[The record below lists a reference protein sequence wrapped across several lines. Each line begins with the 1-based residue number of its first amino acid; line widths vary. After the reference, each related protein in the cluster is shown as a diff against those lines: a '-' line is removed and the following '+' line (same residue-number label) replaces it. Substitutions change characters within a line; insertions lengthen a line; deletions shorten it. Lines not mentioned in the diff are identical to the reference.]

1 MQLMFAP
8 PVKAFPQ
15 PAILATRRAQRFES
29 SLLSPRVASARLS
42 LIARPDRETAVRMAA
57 LAARLRMERG
67 LSGQPLPAEQFHVRL
82 FQADEISGRA
92 PGLLSERIEAA
103 RERAASV
110 SMPSFRVA
118 FDRAGSFDNGACG
131 LHGEAG
137 TMGLEVLHQR
147 LEDAF
152 DGTPRPARAF
162 TPSITNSSPATT
174 LTTIMPCGFQ
184 SHIAAPPSSGPTKAP
199 NSQNMVK
206 VVLALGSSSLVK
218 ARPSMVSEVV

>member
-29 SLLSPRVASARLS
+29 SLLSPRVSSARLS

-162 TPSITNSSPATT
+162 TPSITLLRDSRRMEDEFIEPIHWQVCEMV
-174 LTTIMPCGFQ
+174 LVQ
-184 SHIAAPPSSGPTKAP
+184 STPGRSE
-199 NSQNMVK
+199 NQE
-206 VVLALGSSSLVK
+206 LARFALN
-218 ARPSMVSEVV
+218 